1 MGLAKL
7 FERYVQNDSQF
18 EILGKVTMGLVCFRL
33 KVSAL
38 RCLLV
43 SHTKHSRLIARGYI
57 VTIVKGFTYSI
68 ITMVVSFTYSLCRK

>member
-1 MGLAKL
+1 MYFNLQHVGLAKL

-38 RCLLV
+38 R
-43 SHTKHSRLIARGYI
+43 
-57 VTIVKGFTYSI
+57 
-68 ITMVVSFTYSLCRK
+68 SL